1 MVISIS
7 SNAWRICYRRHIDWI
22 HTTHLLHMMSGD
34 FVRFAVFFST
44 YYTYIQCRR
53 CALMRFHHTNESGKC
68 INNEKYPVCCVRFL
82 HFFFL
87 GCSKLNKT
95 AATTT
100 STQADAY
107 DTENL
112 IHLHR
117 TAHIILPQKMLF
129 YILCKFFPFFFH
141 ISFTCNM
148 EIWSIFEYVR
158 CKTWNGDWRTG
169 KIRIYDE
176 RTLRIERYAI
186 FHFNASL

>member
-95 AATTT
+95 AATKT

-129 YILCKFFPFFFH
+129 YILCKFFPFFFSYFIH
-141 ISFTCNM
+141 MQHGNM
-148 EIWSIFEYVR
+148 VDIWICSMQNVE
-158 CKTWNGDWRTG
+158 WRLAN
-169 KIRIYDE
+169 R
-176 RTLRIERYAI
+176 
-186 FHFNASL
+186 